1 MFKFTACQEDGRT
14 TLPWIVITDR
24 HCAEQPLALQIA
36 ELCKVYTPQAIIVRE
51 KDVTG
56 QVYEKIW
63 QSISSVA
70 NKKKILVLMHNHPNL
85 AIKNDAVG
93 VHMPLM
99 PWLRWRK
106 NAPSEAQ
113 RLCSRPTNHKFGG
126 VGVSVHSVEEAMI
139 AEASGANYII
149 ASPVFPTSCKPD
161 AQPLGLRGLAAICH
175 KVSCPVYALGGLQLN
190 DIRQGMLVQAG
201 VAGYCVRSAAMNFS
215 VNSVK
220 PHLK

>member
-1 MFKFTACQEDGRT
+1 MFKLTACQEDGRT

-51 KDVTG
+51 KDATDPI
-56 QVYEKIW
+56 YEKIW
-63 QSISSVA
+63 QSISSVVG
-70 NKKKILVLMHNHPNL
+70 KKQISVLMHNHPDL

-93 VHMPLM
+93 VHMPLNC
-99 PWLRWRK
+99 WLMWRK
-106 NAPSEAQ
+106 NTPSEAHW
-113 RLCSRPTNHKFGG
+113 LCSRPNDNGFGG
-126 VGVSVHSVEEAMI
+126 VGVSVHSVEEALI

-175 KVSCPVYALGGLQLN
+175 KVSCSVYALGGLQLN

-215 VNSVK
+215 VK
-220 PHLK
+220 PQSK

>member
-1 MFKFTACQEDGRT
+1 MFKLTACQDDCRT

-36 ELCKVYTPQAIIVRE
+36 DLCKVYTPQAIIVRE
-51 KDVTG
+51 KDVTD
-56 QVYEKIW
+56 QIYEKIW
-63 QSISSVA
+63 QSISSVVG
-70 NKKKILVLMHNHPNL
+70 KKQISVLMHNHPDL

-93 VHMPLM
+93 VHMPLNC
-99 PWLRWRK
+99 WLMWRK
-106 NAPSEAQ
+106 NTPSEAHW
-113 RLCSRPTNHKFGG
+113 LCSRPNDNGFGG

-161 AQPLGLRGLAAICH
+161 AQPLGLRGLAAICY

-190 DIRQGMLVQAG
+190 DIRQEMLVQAG

-215 VNSVK
+215 VK
-220 PHLK
+220 TQLK